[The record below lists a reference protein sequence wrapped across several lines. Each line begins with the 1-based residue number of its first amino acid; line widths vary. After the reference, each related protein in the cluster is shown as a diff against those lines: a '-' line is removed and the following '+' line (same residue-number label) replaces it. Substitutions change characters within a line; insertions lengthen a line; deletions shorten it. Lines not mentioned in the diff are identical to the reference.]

1 MHRAQANKQEGGS
14 VVDFFF
20 KSHIRGKQGRKNEAQ
35 MKEEE
40 EDEERGRVESR
51 RAMELD
57 PFSGI
62 SLVFPLN
69 RLEPLGL
76 PAFIWVHVKI

>member
-1 MHRAQANKQEGGS
+1 
-14 VVDFFF
+14 
-20 KSHIRGKQGRKNEAQ
+20 